1 MEKSC
6 SNCLK
11 SEEDFNWCWQLEKV
25 CDRWQPGYCAL
36 EQENAELKQQLEK
49 LQNEKAA
56 YELLYHTTE
65 RHLAWLTQSLE
76 RAWIKCSEQLPE
88 DDCTVFFTN
97 GKFISYGYYSK
108 NFNIEGKK
116 IIPLPREWI
125 SEQGLVVDCEIT
137 HWQKFYPEPPKEA
150 TQ

>member
-1 MEKSC
+1 MERSC
-6 SNCLK
+6 ENCRNSCK
-11 SEEDFNWCWQLEKV
+11 VGHKMSYCIINERKCWEPDYHTLE
-25 CDRWQPGYCAL
+25 R
-36 EQENAELKQQLEK
+36 ENAKLE
-49 LQNEKAA
+49 
-56 YELLYHTTE
+56 
-65 RHLAWLTQSLE
+65 QSLE

-88 DDCTVFFTN
+88 DDCIVFFTN

-125 SEQGLVVDCEIT
+125 SEQGLVVDCKIT

-150 TQ
+150 AQ